1 MYIMFIRLR
10 RINPVK
16 YFLVRIEMEVTMA
29 RESLGE
35 RNWYKKWPSQVPK
48 CLDYPDCSLADFL
61 RESAKKHGSRLAI
74 SFLDASITYSRL
86 WDMVQRLATGLNNLG
101 LKKGDVCALM
111 LPNSIQYV
119 VSFYACQLLGVTVTA
134 INPTYKSMEIQHQL
148 NDSKANVLI
157 VLDAVFQE
165 ADGGIK
171 GTGVKTVIGT
181 NIVDLCGF
189 SGLKVFLG
197 KLLKKIPTGKMP
209 ADALKLT
216 DILKTHPDPPKV
228 DIDPEEI
235 AVLQYT
241 GGTTG
246 LPKGA
251 MLTHRNIVSNA
262 VQCDAWLWK
271 KDDTMGIVGV
281 LPLFHSFAMTTVMN
295 TSIRIGGFQLLLP
308 KPPPDMAELCAIIE
322 KYSAKGGLIMP
333 GVAVLFN
340 KINIHPKVGDYD
352 LSGLKM
358 AVSGAGPLPLE
369 VQNKFESLTRSVI
382 VEGYGLS
389 EASPVTHANPIL
401 GARKLGTIGMPYPDT
416 DMKIMDKE
424 TGTKELGP
432 LPFAVA
438 DTGGL
443 TSEQSEEA
451 EAYTG
456 ELLVKGP
463 QVMKG
468 YLNKP
473 DETASTIR
481 DGWLYTGDIA
491 CVDAEGYTIIRDRA
505 KDMIKFK
512 GFAIFP
518 AEVEDLL
525 HKHPDIQGA
534 AVIGLPQETVGEVVK
549 AFVVL
554 DPLKKGET
562 TEEDIQAWAKENMT
576 HYKVPSLIEF
586 RDELPTTMVGKI
598 LRRVLKE
605 EEMAKRKG

>member
-1 MYIMFIRLR
+1 
-10 RINPVK
+10 
-16 YFLVRIEMEVTMA
+16 MA
-29 RESLGE
+29 KESLGD
-35 RNWYKKWPSQVPK
+35 RIWYKHWPPQVPK
-48 CLDYPDCSLADFL
+48 CLDYPDCTLAEFL
-61 RESAKKHGSRLAI
+61 RQSAAEHGSQPAI
-74 SFLDASITYSRL
+74 YFLDSKITYDQL
-86 WDMVQRLATGLNNLG
+86 WDMVQRLATALADLG

-111 LPNSIQYV
+111 LPNSIQFVASY
-119 VSFYACQLLGVTVTA
+119 YACQLIGVTVTA
-134 INPTYKSMEIQHQL
+134 INPTYKALEIQHQL
-148 NDSKANVLI
+148 KDSAAKALI
-157 VLDAVFQE
+157 VLDAVASE
-165 ADGGIK
+165 VREGIQD
-171 GTGVKTVIGT
+171 TQVKTLIGT
-181 NIVDLCGF
+181 N
-189 SGLKVFLG
+189 
-197 KLLKKIPTGKMP
+197 KKIPTGELP
-209 ADALKLT
+209 AGTLLLKNL
-216 DILKTHPDPPKV
+216 LKTKPNPPKV
-228 DIDPEEI
+228 DVDPSDV

-251 MLTHRNIVSNA
+251 MLTHRNVVANA
-262 VQCDAWLWK
+262 CMCDAWLWK
-271 KDDTMGIVGV
+271 KDPVTGMVGV

-295 TSIRIGGFQLLLP
+295 AAIRVGGFQLLFP
-308 KPPPDMAELCAIIE
+308 RPPTDMAELCAAIQ

-340 KINIHPKVGDYD
+340 KINTHPRVKDYD

-369 VQNKFESLTRSVI
+369 VQNKFEALTGSVI

-389 EASPVTHANPIL
+389 EATPVTHANPIY
-401 GARKLGTIGMPYPDT
+401 GHRKLGTIGLPFPDT
-416 DMKIMDKE
+416 DIKIMDKE
-424 TGTKELGP
+424 TGTRELPP

-443 TSEQSEEA
+443 TKEQSEQA

-456 ELLVKGP
+456 ELVIKGP

-468 YLNKP
+468 YLNRP
-473 DETASTIR
+473 EETRSTIR

-491 CVDAEGYTIIRDRA
+491 CVDADGYTIIRDRA

-512 GFAIFP
+512 GYAIFP

-525 HKHPDIQGA
+525 HKHPHIQGA
-534 AVIGLPQETVGEVVK
+534 AVIGVPHEKVGEVVK

-554 DPLKKGET
+554 DPAERGKIKP
-562 TEEDIQAWAKENMT
+562 EDIQEWAKDKMT
-576 HYKVPSLIEF
+576 AYKIPSVIEF

-605 EEMAKRKG
+605 EEVAKAKKS

>member
-1 MYIMFIRLR
+1 
-10 RINPVK
+10 
-16 YFLVRIEMEVTMA
+16 MA
-29 RESLGE
+29 KESLGN
-35 RNWYKKWPSQVPK
+35 RIWYKNWPPQVPK
-48 CLDYPDCSLADFL
+48 CLDYPDCTLAEFL
-61 RESAKKHGSRLAI
+61 KQSAAKHGSQAAI
-74 SFLDASITYSRL
+74 YFLDEEVTYDQL
-86 WDMVQRLATGLNNLG
+86 WDMVQRLATALADLG

-111 LPNSIQYV
+111 LPNSIQFV
-119 VSFYACQLLGVTVTA
+119 ASFYACQLLGVTVTA
-134 INPTYKSMEIQHQL
+134 INPTYKALEIQHQL
-148 NDSKANVLI
+148 KDSEAKVLI
-157 VLDAVFQE
+157 VLDAVASE
-165 ADGGIK
+165 VREGIE
-171 GTGVKTVIGT
+171 GTQVKTVIGT
-181 NIVDLCGF
+181 NVVDLCGF
-189 SGLKVFLG
+189 SPLKVLLG
-197 KLLKKIPTGKMP
+197 KLLKKIPTGELP
-209 ADALKLT
+209 AGALQLKKL
-216 DILKTHPDPPKV
+216 LKTKPNPPKV
-228 DIDPEEI
+228 DADPSDV

-251 MLTHRNIVSNA
+251 MLTHRNVVANA
-262 VQCDAWLWK
+262 CMCDAWLWK
-271 KDDTMGIVGV
+271 KDRVMGLVGV

-295 TSIRIGGFQLLLP
+295 TSIRIGGFQLLFP
-308 KPPPDMAELCAIIE
+308 RPPADMAELCAAIQ

-340 KINIHPKVGDYD
+340 KINTHPKVKEFD

-369 VQNKFESLTRSVI
+369 VQNRFEELTGSVI

-389 EASPVTHANPIL
+389 EATPVTHGNPVY
-401 GARKLGTIGMPYPDT
+401 GRRKLGTIGLPFPDT

-424 TGTKELGP
+424 TGARELSP

-443 TSEQSEEA
+443 TKEQSEQA

-456 ELLVKGP
+456 ELVIKGP

-468 YLNKP
+468 YLNRP
-473 DETASTIR
+473 DVTQSTIR

-491 CVDAEGYTIIRDRA
+491 CIDADGYTIIRDRA

-512 GFAIFP
+512 GYAIFP

-525 HKHPDIQGA
+525 HRHPQIQGV
-534 AVIGLPQETVGEVVK
+534 AVIGVPDEKVGEAVK

-554 DPLKKGET
+554 DPARRGKVT
-562 TEEDIQAWAKENMT
+562 AEEIQEWAKDKMSP
-576 HYKVPSLIEF
+576 YKIPSVIEF
-586 RDELPTTMVGKI
+586 RDELPTTLVGKV

-605 EEMAKRKG
+605 EEAAKRKKSR